1 MKKGPLA
8 DKVDL
13 LENDLPLLRV
23 RGGPAEE
30 VRGGLGNSRARAI
43 ELLGRVASTS
53 DCRNLDGAVGRLL
66 RADFAYVDRDVER
79 VPSR

>member
-8 DKVDL
+8 GKVDL

-23 RGGPAEE
+23 RG
-30 VRGGLGNSRARAI
+30 GGLGNSRARAI